1 MRTPTKFIQEL
12 TNEQKSRLQA
22 IMKSDAPQR
31 TRMRAHAVLLSAR
44 RFSIDQIAAIYEA
57 DRDRV
62 SQWLQWW
69 KQFEFDGLADDE
81 RAGRPPKLSVEEQG
95 QVLEMV
101 RAEPRSVRQA
111 VAQTANQLKKK

>member
-1 MRTPTKFIQEL
+1 MRTPSNFVQAL
-12 TNEQKSRLQA
+12 TDAQKNQLQA

-44 RFSIDQIAAIYEA
+44 RFSVDQIAAIYEA

-69 KQFEFDGLADDE
+69 EQFGTGGLADDA
-81 RAGRPPKLSVEEQG
+81 RSGRPPKLSPAEQTK
-95 QVLEMV
+95 VLEIV
-101 RAEPRSVRQA
+101 RQEPRSVRRA
-111 VAQTANQLKKK
+111 VAETGRRLKKK